1 VTGLVGALVG
11 TWVGQAAPTP
21 TPTTVPVCVVQPDG
35 AVQGLCTAAKSLH
48 IPFQYRYVMPELILI
63 GGALVILTVSAL
75 LRKRSRR
82 GLWMFLTVV
91 VGLASFAWAAWT
103 WDASQSGKAALIV
116 GNALVFDGFTVFFA
130 ILVSA
135 AIVLSALVSDSYLRR
150 EGLDGPEFYVLALLS
165 GSGAMIMAAANDLIV
180 VFLGLEILS
189 IALYIMAAYHRRR
202 IESGEASM
210 KYFILGAFSS
220 AIFLYGVAL
229 CYGATGTTRLSEIAT
244 FLAKNHVPRSILLAG
259 VVLLIVGLGFKVAA
273 VPFHTWTPDVYQ
285 GSPTPATGF
294 MAAVAKAG
302 GFAALIRVLMSAFPT
317 LTVDWR
323 PIIWALA
330 ALTLLVGSMLAIV
343 QTDVKRM
350 LAYSSISHAGYVL
363 VGLQA
368 ATAAGVAGSL
378 FYLISYLFMVIGSFA
393 IVSVVS
399 GKGEARNDLGGFRGL
414 AGRRPGLALAF
425 TVLLLAQ
432 AGVPF
437 TAGFFAKF
445 YVVSAAVGQ
454 RQWVLAVLAML
465 AAAVAAFFYLRLAIF
480 MYSPAPSE
488 AQLAVG
494 ASAAAAPGEPAPIG
508 SSAGSGGG
516 SGSGGSGGSGVG
528 GSGGGGGGG
537 GLAVL
542 GGLALAA
549 PPETTPIQ
557 IPAAVSIALAICL
570 AFTIVFGVDP
580 QPLIHFARHARLFF

>member
-1 VTGLVGALVG
+1 MLTALAAQLAVRLA
-11 TWVGQAAPTP
+11 GQTTPPAPT
-21 TPTTVPVCVVQPDG
+21 TTIAGSCVVSPNG
-35 AVQGLCTAAKSLH
+35 AVKGLCGAAKSLH

-63 GGALVILTVSAL
+63 GGALLILTISAL
-75 LRKRSRR
+75 LPKRSRR
-82 GLWMFLTVV
+82 GMWMLLTVM
-91 VGLASFAWAAWT
+91 VGLASFGWSSWIWHQT
-103 WDASQSGKAALIV
+103 QTGKSALII
-116 GNALVFDGFTVFFA
+116 GDALAFDGFTVFFA
-130 ILVSA
+130 ILVSS

-189 IALYIMAAYHRRR
+189 IALYVMTAYHRRR
-202 IESGEASM
+202 MESGEASM

-229 CYGATGTTRLSEIAT
+229 CYGATGSTRLSEIAT
-244 FLAKNHVPRSILLAG
+244 FLAQNHVPKSILLAG
-259 VVLLIVGLGFKVAA
+259 IVLVIVGLGFKVAA
-273 VPFHTWTPDVYQ
+273 VPFHAWTPDVYQ

-302 GFAALIRVLMSAFPT
+302 GFAALIRVLVGAFPT
-317 LTVDWR
+317 MSVDWR
-323 PIIWALA
+323 PVIWMLA

-343 QTDVKRM
+343 QTDIKRM

-363 VGLQA
+363 IGLQA
-368 ATAAGVAGSL
+368 ANDSGTAGAL
-378 FYLISYLFMVIGSFA
+378 FYLLSYTFMVIGSFA

-414 AGRRPGLALAF
+414 ALRRPGLALSF

-437 TAGFFAKF
+437 TTGFFAKF
-445 YVVSAAVGQ
+445 YVVSSAVGRGQ
-454 RQWVLAVLAML
+454 YVLAILAML
-465 AAAVAAFFYLRLAIF
+465 SAAVAAFFYLRVAIF
-480 MYSPAPSE
+480 MYSPPPTDAVVPPPTDAVVPAPAGGVSTP
-488 AQLAVG
+488 G
-494 ASAAAAPGEPAPIG
+494 APG
-508 SSAGSGGG
+508 SGTA
-516 SGSGGSGGSGVG
+516 
-528 GSGGGGGGG
+528 

-549 PPETTPIQ
+549 PPETGPIT
-557 IPAAVSIALAICL
+557 IPPGVGIAIAICL
-570 AFTIVFGVDP
+570 TFTIVFGVAP
-580 QPLIHFARHARLFF
+580 APLIHFARHAHLLF

>member
-1 VTGLVGALVG
+1 MWML
-11 TWVGQAAPTP
+11 
-21 TPTTVPVCVVQPDG
+21 
-35 AVQGLCTAAKSLH
+35 
-48 IPFQYRYVMPELILI
+48 
-63 GGALVILTVSAL
+63 LTVL
-75 LRKRSRR
+75 
-82 GLWMFLTVV
+82 
-91 VGLASFAWAAWT
+91 VGLASFGWSAWLWHQ
-103 WDASQSGKAALIV
+103 SQSGKAALIV
-116 GNALVFDGFTVFFA
+116 GDALAFDGFTVFFA
-130 ILVSA
+130 ILVSS

-189 IALYIMAAYHRRR
+189 IALYVMTAYHRRR
-202 IESGEASM
+202 LESGEASM

-229 CYGATGTTRLSEIAT
+229 CYGATGSTRLSEIAT
-244 FLAKNHVPRSILLAG
+244 FLAQNHVPKSILLAG
-259 VVLLIVGLGFKVAA
+259 IVLVIVGLGFKVAA

-302 GFAALIRVLMSAFPT
+302 GFAALIRVLVGAFPT
-317 LTVDWR
+317 MSVDWR
-323 PIIWALA
+323 PVIWVMA

-343 QTDVKRM
+343 QTDIKRM

-363 VGLQA
+363 IGLQA
-368 ATAAGVAGSL
+368 ADASGTAGAL
-378 FYLISYLFMVIGSFA
+378 FYLLSYTFMVIGSFA

-414 AGRRPGLALAF
+414 ALRRPGLALSF

-437 TAGFFAKF
+437 TTGFFAKF

-454 RQWVLAVLAML
+454 GQYVLAVLAML
-465 AAAVAAFFYLRLAIF
+465 AAAVAAFFYLRVAIF
-480 MYSPAPSE
+480 MYSPVPSPSPFPSLSPS
-488 AQLAVG
+488 LASTDDHVPATGGVAG
-494 ASAAAAPGEPAPIG
+494 APAPDPTG
-508 SSAGSGGG
+508 S
-516 SGSGGSGGSGVG
+516 
-528 GSGGGGGGG
+528 G

-549 PPETTPIQ
+549 PPETTPIT
-557 IPAAVSIALAICL
+557 IPAGVVIAIAICL
-570 AFTIVFGVDP
+570 VFTIVFGIAP
-580 QPLIHFARHARLFF
+580 APLIHLAQHARLLF